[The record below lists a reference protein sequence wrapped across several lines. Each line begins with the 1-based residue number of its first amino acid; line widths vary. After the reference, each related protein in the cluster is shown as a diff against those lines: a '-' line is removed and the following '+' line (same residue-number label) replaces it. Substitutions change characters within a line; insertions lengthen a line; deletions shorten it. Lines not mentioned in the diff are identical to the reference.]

1 MLLLSNEDPTKY
13 AQIKKNILYL
23 SNKDKF
29 FFKKKKKKKKMFI
42 KKMFMFVKAGPLIKH
57 KGNIRT
63 RKFNILDIF
72 FATDIYLYSFDSSI

>member
-1 MLLLSNEDPTKY
+1 
-13 AQIKKNILYL
+13 
-23 SNKDKF
+23 
-29 FFKKKKKKKKMFI
+29 MFI

-72 FATDIYLYSFDSSI
+72 FATDIYLYSFDNSI